1 MCGISG
7 FINFSKNLS
16 QHDLKKFGLNMSQ
29 SLYRRGPDS
38 FGIWSDSKSGVSL
51 SHRRLS
57 IIDLSVKSKQPM
69 ISSND
74 RYVLVYNGEVYNYLE
89 IRKKLES
96 MNIRFKTSS
105 DTEVILE
112 SINKF
117 GLEKSVEQM
126 NGMFAF
132 AIWDKKLAKLF
143 LVRDR
148 LGIKPLYWYFSGN
161 YFAFASEIK
170 AFKVLPWINFEIDTE
185 SLSSYVR
192 LNYIPAPYSIF
203 KKIFKI
209 LPGNYIEINKTKQ
222 IKIKSFWSLKKII
235 TRKSSVSNINI
246 VKNQLERSINNQMRS
261 DVPLGVFLSGG
272 IDSALIAS
280 IAQNMLTKKI
290 NTFTIGFKDTAF
302 DEAKYAKKISDF
314 LGTSHNEEYFDYSN
328 LNDLIEKIGEVYDEP
343 FADSS
348 QLPTLLLSQITQK
361 KVKVALSGDGGDEL
375 FGGYYRYFLAEKY
388 KKWIFDQ
395 PEVFKVLLSK
405 IIHAMPLNFWN
416 TLGFFLPSKFG
427 GRQFGDKL
435 YKLSNLI
442 NNIDET
448 IFHKRIVSNINN
460 PSDFVNSDK
469 EKHFILFDKELER
482 LFPSIISRMQFIDTL
497 TYLPDDILTKVDR
510 ASMYC
515 SLEVRVPFLDHKL
528 VENAWNLPIDQ
539 KIKKNEGKI
548 ILKKILNNYLPKKL
562 FDRPKMGFGIPLS
575 DLLTKTLRNRMDH
588 FMNSNK
594 LKNQN
599 LFDIKQYKILWD
611 EHTSGKRNWQFLM
624 WNFLVFQLWY
634 ENWDKKILR

>member
-7 FINFSKNLS
+7 FINFSKNLNK
-16 QHDLKKFGLNMSQ
+16 QDLDKFGLKMSQ
-29 SLYRRGPDS
+29 TLYKRGPDS
-38 FGIWSDSKSGVSL
+38 FGVWSDKKSGISL

-57 IIDLSVKSKQPM
+57 IIDLSIKSKQPM

-74 RYVLVYNGEVYNYLE
+74 RYIIVYNGEVYNYLE
-89 IRKKLES
+89 IKKKLEDL
-96 MNIRFKTSS
+96 NVRFKTTS

-112 SINKF
+112 SISKY
-117 GLEKSVEQM
+117 GLEKAIQQM

-132 AIWDKKLAKLF
+132 AVWDKKVKKLF

-148 LGIKPLYWYFSGN
+148 IGIKPLYWFSDGN

-170 AFKVLPWINFEIDTE
+170 AFKVLPWINFKIDTE

-203 KKIFKI
+203 KKIFKVQ
-209 LPGNYIEINKTKQ
+209 PGNYIEIDNTKN
-222 IKIKSFWSLKKII
+222 ITVKPFWSLKKIVTTKNTLLSNFTVI
-235 TRKSSVSNINI
+235 ENDLRRSVS
-246 VKNQLERSINNQMRS
+246 NQMRS

-272 IDSALIAS
+272 IDSALIACL
-280 IAQNMLTKKI
+280 AQNQLNKKI
-290 NTFTIGFKDTAF
+290 NTFTIGFKDAAY
-302 DEAKYAKKISDF
+302 DEAKYAKKISKF

-348 QLPTLLLSQITQK
+348 QLPTLLLSQITKK
-361 KVKVALSGDGGDEL
+361 KVKVALSGDGGDEV

-388 KKWIFDQ
+388 KKWIFNQ
-395 PEVFKVLLSK
+395 PEIFKVLLSK
-405 IIHAMPLNFWN
+405 VINLMPLNFWN
-416 TLGFFLPSKFG
+416 TLGLFLPSKFG

-435 YKLSNLI
+435 SKLSILI

-448 IFHKRIVSNINN
+448 IFHKRIVSNINQ
-460 PSDFVNSDK
+460 PTDFVNSDN
-469 EKHFILFDKELER
+469 EKYFILFDKELER
-482 LFPSIISRMQFIDTL
+482 LFPNIISRMQFIDTL

-548 ILKKILNNYLPKKL
+548 ILKKILNGYLPKKL

-575 DLLTKTLRNRMDH
+575 DFLSKTLKNRMDH
-588 FMNSNK
+588 YLNSNE

-599 LFDIKQYKILWD
+599 LFNIKQYKILWD
-611 EHTSGKRNWQFLM
+611 EHTSGKRNWQFLL

-634 ENWDKKILR
+634 EKWYKILR